1 MRRAFLFALGFT
13 FVSVLPSLA
22 FAGDPKFEYGKSDEV
37 KDVKGIDWTAA
48 AEAGLVFT
56 TGNSETTTATGGMK
70 ASRKTGKNKFAVEG
84 SAAYSKSGLR
94 VLFDQNGNGTIDN
107 ESEIQDVQSIT
118 AETLAEKLRYDR
130 FLTEL
135 NSVFIAQL
143 ASRDTPA
150 GKEIVLGAQAGYSRS
165 LNKTK
170 TSLTLGEFGYDY
182 SHEDLIAGPSV
193 SIHSA
198 RAFIGHHAAMTEGA
212 DVDASFEL
220 LTNLNKEN
228 ITVQDENGKVLSG
241 SAFQDTRVNAKL
253 SISAKIGTNLAF
265 QSAIEVKYDR
275 RPGPLPVKNLA
286 MDFTPAADTLDTIMK
301 ASFIYTFIGATK
313 K

>member
-1 MRRAFLFALGFT
+1 MRRLLALS
-13 FVSVLPSLA
+13 FVLA
-22 FAGDPKFEYGKSDEV
+22 CPALAVAGDPKFEYGKSEEV

-56 TGNSETTTATGGMK
+56 TGNSETTTATGGIK

-84 SAAYSKSGLR
+84 SAAYAKSGLR
-94 VLFDQNGNGTIDN
+94 VIYDQNGNGTIDN
-107 ESEIQDVQSIT
+107 ESEIQDVQTIT

-135 NSVFIAQL
+135 NSLFVAQL

-165 LNKTK
+165 LYKTK
-170 TSLTLGEFGYDY
+170 TALTLGEFGYDY
-182 SHEDLIAGPSV
+182 SHEDLITGPSV

-212 DVDASFEL
+212 DLDASFEL

-228 ITVQDENGKVLSG
+228 ITTEDANGKPYSG
-241 SAFQDTRVNAKL
+241 GPFQDTRVNAKL
-253 SISAKIGTNLAF
+253 AISAKIGANLAF
-265 QSAIEVKYDR
+265 QSSIEVKYDR